1 MFPVAYD
8 LVQVMGRI
16 EQEVIPP
23 LVPVHHHGAIDVHAA
38 QTGYEVT
45 EQVVTVLAWLPFY
58 FCFSQ
63 LDNFCSSPPLN

>member
-23 LVPVHHHGAIDVHAA
+23 LVPVHHHGTIDVHAA
-38 QTGYEVT
+38 QAGYEVK
-45 EQVVTVLAWLPFY
+45 EQD
-58 FCFSQ
+58 S
-63 LDNFCSSPPLN
+63 NSSSLVAILHPL